1 MVFGAC
7 YGLKIAKLEKFRQSL
22 FLASEY
28 HTCANKDNNPI
39 LAMKLLI
46 TEGLCGSLLAVRPNQ
61 VTGHLFV
68 RPDHVTGE

>member
-7 YGLKIAKLEKFRQSL
+7 YGFKICKIRKIPPVPFS
-22 FLASEY
+22 ASEY
-28 HTCANKDNNPI
+28 HTCANKDNDPI
-39 LAMKLLI
+39 FAMKPLI
-46 TEGLCGSLLAVRPNQ
+46 SEGLCGSLLAVRLNQ